1 MWASAQATMNRA
13 EFERQ
18 LRWLMILRVVTVTTL
33 LISAFAIELTLK
45 PGQTLRPLFLLSAVI
60 YGMCLLYASLDR
72 WLKGTPAFIY
82 LQLFGDALVVTA
94 FVRITGGLDSPMS
107 FLYLLPIAVA
117 SLLLVRRGGLILAG
131 LSFALYGALVLQGAG
146 WIVLAPVLGPSE
158 PTASWR
164 VSYFLIVH
172 AVAFV
177 AVALLASHLAERVRV
192 QTRQLDE
199 RQGAV
204 ARLQALNE
212 NIIES
217 IHSGLLTTD
226 LEGHVNFMNRGGTEI
241 TGRSQDQVEGTTIEQ
256 LFGFEAGFLESVKA
270 QLSAKKRFR
279 FERYYVAPG
288 GARIFL
294 GIAVSGLQDRAERP
308 LGYIFTFQ
316 DLTEVYAQEQ
326 QMRLKE
332 RMEALG
338 QMAAGMA
345 HELRNPLAAI
355 SGSVQYLKGDLKPDG
370 ETLELMDIILRESHR
385 LDQTIR
391 DFLTFA
397 RPGTFAP
404 QSSDL
409 VRLLEDHLKL
419 LRKSR
424 EFTGAHRVETRYATE
439 EIWCDIDAN
448 RMKQAFWNLSTNAL
462 KAMPH
467 GGALTI
473 SVSADAAA
481 NEVAVSFADEGIGMD
496 ERTREGYF
504 QPFRSAF
511 EGGTGLGA
519 AIVYR
524 LVEEHGGRVDLS
536 SQPGQGTTIKIV
548 VPMVRSASPRRA
560 ERSLVSAGEIS
571 A

>member
-1 MWASAQATMNRA
+1 MNRA
-13 EFERQ
+13 ELERQ

-45 PGQTLRPLFLLSAVI
+45 PGQSLRPLFVLAAVI
-60 YGMCLLYASLDR
+60 YGMVLLYAVLDR
-72 WLKGTPAFIY
+72 WVKGTPGFTL
-82 LQLFGDALVVTA
+82 LQLVGDALVVTA

-131 LSFALYGALVLQGAG
+131 VCYSLYAILVLQGAG
-146 WIVLAPVLGPSE
+146 WIGFGRFSVPPD
-158 PTASWR
+158 PTAAWR

-177 AVALLASHLAERVRV
+177 SVALLASHLSERVRV
-192 QTRQLDE
+192 QTWELDVRQ
-199 RQGAV
+199 RAV

-217 IHSGLLTTD
+217 IHSGLITTD
-226 LEGHVNFMNRGGTEI
+226 LSGRVNFMNRGGAEI
-241 TGRSQDQVEGTTIEQ
+241 TGRSQDDVEGTTIEA
-256 LFGFEAGFLESVKA
+256 LFGLEAGFLDSARA
-270 QLSAKKRFR
+270 QLAARRRFR
-279 FERYYVAPG
+279 FERHYVAQN

-294 GIAVSGLQDRAERP
+294 GIAVSSLQDRSDQP

-316 DLTEVYAQEQ
+316 DLTEVYAVEQ

-355 SGSVQYLKGDLKPDG
+355 SGSVQYLKGNLKPGG
-370 ETLELMDIILRESHR
+370 ETLELMDIILRESQR
-385 LDQTIR
+385 LDQAIR

-397 RPGTFAP
+397 RPGKFST
-404 QSSDL
+404 QRCD
-409 VRLLEDHLKL
+409 VVKLLEDHLKL

-424 EFTGAHRVETRYATE
+424 EFTGAHRVETHFAAE
-439 EIWCDIDAN
+439 EVWCDVDAN
-448 RMKQAFWNLSTNAL
+448 RIKQVFWNLSTNAL
-462 KAMPH
+462 KAMPQ
-467 GGALTI
+467 GGALTL
-473 SVSADAAA
+473 SVGVDEAL
-481 NEVAVSFADEGIGMD
+481 NEVDVTFADEGVGMD
-496 ERTREGYF
+496 ERARDGYF

-511 EGGTGLGA
+511 QEGTGLGA

-524 LVEEHGGRVDLS
+524 LVEEHGGRIRLE
-536 SQPGQGTTIKIV
+536 SQPGRGTKIRIV
-548 VPMVRSASPRRA
+548 VPRVRSGASDSNEA
-560 ERSLVSAGEIS
+560 SLATAGGVP

>member
-1 MWASAQATMNRA
+1 MNRG
-13 EFERQ
+13 ELDRQ

-45 PGQTLRPLFLLSAVI
+45 PGQSLRPLFLLAAVI
-60 YGMCLLYASLDR
+60 YGMVLLYAVLDR
-72 WLKGTPAFIY
+72 WLKGTPVFIH
-82 LQLFGDALVVTA
+82 LQLVGDALVVTA

-131 LSFALYGALVLQGAG
+131 VCFSLYALLVVNGAG
-146 WIVLAPVLGPSE
+146 WIGFGRFPAPAE

-177 AVALLASHLAERVRV
+177 SVALLASHLSERVRV
-192 QTRQLDE
+192 QTRELDL

-217 IHSGLLTTD
+217 IHSGLITTD
-226 LEGHVNFMNRGGTEI
+226 LGGRVNFMNRGGAEI
-241 TGRSQDQVEGTTIEQ
+241 TGCAQDEVEGTSIEQ
-256 LFGFEAGFLESVKA
+256 LFGLEPGFLEAARA
-270 QLSAKKRFR
+270 QLAARRRFR
-279 FERYYVAPG
+279 FERYYLAPSG
-288 GARIFL
+288 DRIFL
-294 GIAVSGLQDRAERP
+294 GIAVSTLQDRAEQP

-316 DLTEVYAQEQ
+316 DLTEVNAVEQ

-355 SGSVQYLKGDLKPDG
+355 SGSVQYLKGDLKPGG
-370 ETLELMDIILRESHR
+370 ETLELMDIILRESQR
-385 LDQTIR
+385 LDQAIR

-397 RPGTFAP
+397 RPGKFQA
-404 QSSDL
+404 QRCDL

-424 EFTGAHRVETRYATE
+424 EFTGAHRIETRFAADE
-439 EIWCDIDAN
+439 VWCDVDAN
-448 RMKQAFWNLSTNAL
+448 RIKQVFWNLSTNAL
-462 KAMPH
+462 KAMPQ
-467 GGALTI
+467 GGALTLAV
-473 SVSADAAA
+473 SVDDAR
-481 NEVAVSFADEGIGMD
+481 NEVEVTFADEGVGMD
-496 ERTREGYF
+496 ERARDGYF

-511 EGGTGLGA
+511 EEGTGLGA

-524 LVEEHGGRVDLS
+524 LVEEHGGRIGLE
-536 SQPGQGTTIKIV
+536 SQPGRGTKIRIV
-548 VPMVRSASPRRA
+548 VPRVRSGVSDSN
-560 ERSLVSAGEIS
+560 ESLLVAAGGIP

>member
-1 MWASAQATMNRA
+1 MNRG
-13 EFERQ
+13 ELDKQ
-18 LRWLMILRVVTVTTL
+18 LRWLMILRMVTVTTL

-45 PGQTLRPLFLLSAVI
+45 PGQSLRPLFVLAAVI
-60 YGMCLLYASLDR
+60 YGMVLLYAILDR
-72 WLKGTPAFIY
+72 WLKGTPGFIH
-82 LQLFGDALVVTA
+82 LQLIGDALVVTA

-117 SLLLVRRGGLILAG
+117 SLLLFRRGGLILAG
-131 LSFALYGALVLQGAG
+131 VCFALYAILVLHGAG
-146 WIVLAPVLGPSE
+146 WIGAVRFPAPTE

-164 VSYFLIVH
+164 VYYFLIVH
-172 AVAFV
+172 AVSFV
-177 AVALLASHLAERVRV
+177 SVALLASHLSERVQV
-192 QTRQLDE
+192 QTRELDL

-217 IHSGLLTTD
+217 IHSGLITTD
-226 LEGHVNFMNRGGTEI
+226 LTGHVNFMNRGGAEI
-241 TGRSQDQVEGTTIEQ
+241 TGRAQDDVEGSTIED
-256 LFGFEAGFLESVKA
+256 LFGLEAGFLDAARA
-270 QLSAKKRFR
+270 QLAARRRFR
-279 FERYYVAPG
+279 FERYYVPPKG
-288 GARIFL
+288 ERIFL
-294 GIAVSGLQDRAERP
+294 GIAVSNLQDRADQP

-316 DLTEVYAQEQ
+316 DLTEVYAAEQ

-355 SGSVQYLKGDLKPDG
+355 SGSVQYLKGDLKPGG
-370 ETLELMDIILRESHR
+370 ETLELMDIILRESQR

-397 RPGTFAP
+397 RPGKFST
-404 QSSDL
+404 QRCDL

-419 LRKSR
+419 LRNSR
-424 EFTGAHRVETRYATE
+424 EFTGAHRVETQFSSDE
-439 EIWCDIDAN
+439 VWCDVDAN
-448 RMKQAFWNLSTNAL
+448 RMKQVFWNLSTNAL
-462 KAMPH
+462 KAMPR
-467 GGALTI
+467 GGALTLA
-473 SVSADAAA
+473 VRADEAR
-481 NEVAVSFADEGIGMD
+481 NEVCVVFVDEGIGMD
-496 ERTREGYF
+496 ERSRDGYF

-511 EGGTGLGA
+511 EEGTGLGA

-524 LVEEHGGRVDLS
+524 LVEEHGGRIDLE
-536 SQPGQGTTIKIV
+536 SQPGRGTTISIV
-548 VPMVRSASPRRA
+548 VPQVRAGTSESKDASLA
-560 ERSLVSAGEIS
+560 TAGGVP

>member
-1 MWASAQATMNRA
+1 MNRS
-13 EFERQ
+13 ELDRQ

-45 PGQTLRPLFLLSAVI
+45 PGQTVRPLFLLAAVI
-60 YGMCLLYASLDR
+60 YGMVLFYAVLDR

-117 SLLLVRRGGLILAG
+117 SLLLVRRGGMVLAG
-131 LSFALYGALVLQGAG
+131 ACFALYAVLVLHGAG
-146 WIVLAPVLGPSE
+146 WIALGRGLSPSE

-177 AVALLASHLAERVRV
+177 SVALLASYLSERVRV
-192 QTRQLDE
+192 QTRELDE

-217 IHSGLLTTD
+217 IHSGLMTTD
-226 LEGHVNFMNRGGTEI
+226 LDGRVNFMNRGGTEI
-241 TGRSQDQVEGTTIEQ
+241 TGRAQDDVEGTPIEQ
-256 LFGFEAGFLESVKA
+256 VLGLEAGFLGEVRA
-270 QLSAKKRFR
+270 QLQLRRRFR
-279 FERYYVAPG
+279 FERHYVLPG
-288 GARIFL
+288 GARIVL
-294 GIAVSGLQDRAERP
+294 GIAVSILQDRADTP

-316 DLTEVYAQEQ
+316 DLTEIYAVEQ

-332 RMEALG
+332 RMAALG

-355 SGSVQYLKGDLKPDG
+355 SGSVQYLKGDLKPVG
-370 ETLELMDIILRESHR
+370 ETLDLMDIILRESHR
-385 LDQTIR
+385 LDQAIR

-397 RPGTFAP
+397 RPGRFSP
-404 QSSDL
+404 QRSEI

-424 EFTGAHRVETRYATE
+424 EFTGAHRVETRYDAD
-439 EIWCDIDAN
+439 EIWCDVDTN
-448 RMKQAFWNLSTNAL
+448 RMKQVFWNLSTNAL
-462 KAMPH
+462 KAMPR

-473 SVSADAAA
+473 SVRVDPSA
-481 NEVAVSFADEGIGMD
+481 NEVEVAFADEGVGMD
-496 ERTREGYF
+496 ERAREGYF

-511 EGGTGLGA
+511 DEGTGLGA

-524 LVEEHGGRVDLS
+524 LVEEHGGRIDLES
-536 SQPGQGTTIKIV
+536 VQGRGTTVRIV
-548 VPMVRSASPRRA
+548 VPQARANASGTAEVPLDTAEGVRA
-560 ERSLVSAGEIS
+560 
-571 A
+571 

>member
-1 MWASAQATMNRA
+1 MNRS
-13 EFERQ
+13 ELDRQ

-33 LISAFAIELTLK
+33 LISAFAIELILK
-45 PGQTLRPLFLLSAVI
+45 PGQTLRPLFLLAAVI
-60 YGMCLLYASLDR
+60 YGMVLLYAFLDR
-72 WLKGTPAFIY
+72 WLKGTPGFIY
-82 LQLFGDALVVTA
+82 LQLVGDALVVTA
-94 FVRITGGLDSPMS
+94 FVSITGGLDSPMS

-131 LSFALYGALVLQGAG
+131 TCFAFYAVLVLQGAG
-146 WIVLAPVLGPSE
+146 WIGLGRSLTPPE
-158 PTASWR
+158 PAASWR

-177 AVALLASHLAERVRV
+177 SVALLASHLSERVRV
-192 QTRQLDE
+192 QTRELDE

-217 IHSGLLTTD
+217 IHSGLITTD
-226 LEGHVNFMNRGGTEI
+226 LTGRVNFMNRGGAEI
-241 TGRSQDQVEGTTIEQ
+241 TGRAQDDVEGTTIEQ
-256 LFGFEAGFLESVKA
+256 LFGLEPGFLAAARA
-270 QLSAKKRFR
+270 QLEARRRFR
-279 FERYYVAPG
+279 LERHYLAPD

-294 GIAVSGLQDRAERP
+294 GIAVSILQDRADQP

-316 DLTEVYAQEQ
+316 DLTEVYAVEQ

-355 SGSVQYLKGDLKPDG
+355 SGSVQYLKGDLKPQG
-370 ETLELMDIILRESHR
+370 ETLELMDIILRESQR

-397 RPGTFAP
+397 RPGKFST
-404 QSSDL
+404 QRCDL
-409 VRLLEDHLKL
+409 VRLVEDHLKL

-424 EFTGAHRVETRYATE
+424 EFTGAHRVETHFDADE
-439 EIWCDIDAN
+439 VWCDVDEN
-448 RMKQAFWNLSTNAL
+448 RMKQVCWNLSTNAL
-462 KAMPH
+462 KAMPQ
-467 GGALTI
+467 GGSLTI
-473 SVSADAAA
+473 SVRFDDER
-481 NEVAVSFADEGIGMD
+481 NEVDLLFSDEGVGMD
-496 ERTREGYF
+496 ERAREGYF

-511 EGGTGLGA
+511 DEGTGLGA

-524 LVEEHGGRVDLS
+524 LVEEHGGRIAIES
-536 SQPGQGTTIKIV
+536 RPGRGTTIRIA
-548 VPMVRSASPRRA
+548 VPRVR
-560 ERSLVSAGEIS
+560 AGEPGTTES
-571 A
+571 SLAAAGGVPA

>member
-1 MWASAQATMNRA
+1 MNRA
-13 EFERQ
+13 ELDRQ

-45 PGQTLRPLFLLSAVI
+45 PDQTLRPLFLLAAVI
-60 YGMCLLYASLDR
+60 YGMVLLYACLDR
-72 WLKGTPAFIY
+72 WIKGTPAFIY
-82 LQLFGDALVVTA
+82 VQLVGDALVVTA

-117 SLLLVRRGGLILAG
+117 ALLLVRRGGLVLAG
-131 LSFALYGALVLQGAG
+131 VCFALYAGLVLHDAA
-146 WIVLAPVLGPSE
+146 WVGPGGIAALPE
-158 PTASWR
+158 ATTTWR

-177 AVALLASHLAERVRV
+177 SVALLASHLSERVRV
-192 QTRQLDE
+192 QTRELDD
-199 RQGAV
+199 RQRAV

-217 IHSGLLTTD
+217 IHSGVITTD
-226 LEGHVNFMNRGGTEI
+226 LQGRVNFMNRGGAEI
-241 TGRSQDQVEGTTIEQ
+241 TGREQDDVEGTTIED
-256 LFGFEAGFLESVKA
+256 LFGLEAGFLAAAREPLA
-270 QLSAKKRFR
+270 ARRRFR
-279 FERYYVAPG
+279 FERHYVDPH

-294 GIAVSGLQDRAERP
+294 GIAVSNLQDRAGQP

-316 DLTEVYAQEQ
+316 DLTEVHAVES

-355 SGSVQYLKGDLKPDG
+355 SGSVQYLKGDLKPGG
-370 ETLELMDIILRESHR
+370 ETLELMDIILRESQR
-385 LDQTIR
+385 LDHTIR

-397 RPGTFAP
+397 RPGKFST
-404 QSSDL
+404 QRCDL

-424 EFTGAHRVETRYATE
+424 EFTGAHRVETRFAAGE
-439 EIWCDIDAN
+439 VWCDVDAN
-448 RMKQAFWNLSTNAL
+448 RMKQVFWNLSTNAL
-462 KAMPH
+462 KAMPR
-467 GGALTI
+467 GGGLTI
-473 SVSADAAA
+473 SVRVDRAR
-481 NEVAVSFADEGIGMD
+481 NELDITFEDEGVGMD
-496 ERTREGYF
+496 ERSREGYF

-511 EGGTGLGA
+511 EEGTGLGA

-524 LVEEHGGRVDLS
+524 LVEEHGGRIEIDSV
-536 SQPGQGTTIKIV
+536 PGRGTTIHIF
-548 VPMVRSASPRRA
+548 VPQVRDGAPESVAAPREA
-560 ERSLVSAGEIS
+560 AGGVP

>member
-1 MWASAQATMNRA
+1 MNRA
-13 EFERQ
+13 ELDKQ
-18 LRWLMILRVVTVTTL
+18 LRWLMILRLVTVTTL

-45 PGQTLRPLFLLSAVI
+45 PGQSLRPLFVLAAVI
-60 YGMCLLYASLDR
+60 YGMVLIYAVLDR
-72 WLKGTPAFIY
+72 WLKGTPGFIY
-82 LQLFGDALVVTA
+82 LQLVGDALVVTA

-131 LSFALYGALVLQGAG
+131 GCFVLYAALVLHGAG
-146 WIVLAPVLGPSE
+146 WIGTGRFPAPTE

-177 AVALLASHLAERVRV
+177 SVALLASHLSERVRV
-192 QTRQLDE
+192 QTRELDL

-217 IHSGLLTTD
+217 IHSGLITTD
-226 LEGHVNFMNRGGTEI
+226 LAGRVNFMNPGGAEI
-241 TGRSQDQVEGTTIEQ
+241 TGRAQTEVEGTTIEQ
-256 LFGFEAGFLESVKA
+256 LFGLEAGFLDSVRA
-270 QLSAKKRFR
+270 QLAARRRFR
-279 FERYYVAPG
+279 FERYYVAPRG
-288 GARIFL
+288 ERIFL
-294 GIAVSGLQDRAERP
+294 GIAVSNLQDRSDQP

-316 DLTEVYAQEQ
+316 DLTDVYAVEQ
-326 QMRLKE
+326 QLRLKE

-355 SGSVQYLKGDLKPDG
+355 SGSVQYLKGDLKPGG
-370 ETLELMDIILRESHR
+370 ETLELMDIILRESQR

-397 RPGTFAP
+397 RPGKFST
-404 QSSDL
+404 QRCDL

-424 EFTGAHRVETRYATE
+424 EFTGAHRVETQFGADAV
-439 EIWCDIDAN
+439 WCDVDAN
-448 RMKQAFWNLSTNAL
+448 RMKQVFWNLSTNAL
-462 KAMPH
+462 KAMPR
-467 GGALTI
+467 GGALTLA
-473 SVSADAAA
+473 VSADETR
-481 NEVAVSFADEGIGMD
+481 NEVSISFADEGIGMD
-496 ERTREGYF
+496 ERSRDGYF

-511 EGGTGLGA
+511 EEGTGLGA

-524 LVEEHGGRVDLS
+524 LVEEHGGHIDLE
-536 SQPGQGTTIKIV
+536 SQPGRGTTIRIV
-548 VPMVRSASPRRA
+548 VPQVRDGSPESKDA
-560 ERSLVSAGEIS
+560 LLATSGGVLA
-571 A
+571 